1 MNVALSCRA
10 ALQAGLALEPGAGWG
25 CSGSG
30 AQRQESSQEGRGLEQ
45 AAHQL
50 ALQCGMFM
58 GVWMAAVGKG
68 GGACPVA

>member
-1 MNVALSCRA
+1 MRA
-10 ALQAGLALEPGAGWG
+10 GRGLGLLRK
-25 CSGSG
+25 CG

-45 AAHQL
+45 AAHHL

-58 GVWMAAVGKG
+58 GVWMAAVGEG